1 MPHVIFLVG
10 VPGANVGLGGAGPNA
25 RPAPRKVSRRTE
37 ATTRLGAA
45 PTIMLSILG
54 GLGAAV
60 LWSTATVC
68 SSRSS
73 RLIGAASALG
83 WVMAVGLA
91 VTLPAVIASGVPPGL
106 NGRTMS
112 LLVIAGAGN
121 VIGLFLEYRGFRVG
135 KVGIVAPIAST
146 EGAVA
151 AVIAIVAG
159 EQLLPGAGAMLAVIV
174 VGVAVAGMAADV
186 DPDGGERRSGAAAL
200 FGLGAALAFGVGIY
214 ATGRVSQELP
224 VAWAVLPARVIGVA
238 AVTVPLALT
247 SRLSITRRA
256 APLVIAAGLGEVGGF
271 VCFAFGARH
280 GIAVT
285 AVLGSLFAA
294 FSALAAWVL
303 FHERLT
309 HVQFAGV
316 VLIVV
321 GVATLTALT
330 V

>member
-1 MPHVIFLVG
+1 MI
-10 VPGANVGLGGAGPNA
+10 
-25 RPAPRKVSRRTE
+25 
-37 ATTRLGAA
+37 
-45 PTIMLSILG
+45 SILG
-54 GLGAAV
+54 GLGAAA
-60 LWSTATVC
+60 LWATATVC

-73 RLIGAASALG
+73 RLIGASSALG

-106 NGRTMS
+106 DGRTVG
-112 LLVIAGAGN
+112 LLVLAGVGN
-121 VIGLFLEYRGFRVG
+121 VVGLFLEYRGFRVG

-146 EGAVA
+146 EGAVV
-151 AVIAIVAG
+151 AVIAITAG
-159 EQLLPGAGAMLAVIV
+159 EQIVPGAGAMLAIIV
-174 VGVAVAGMAADV
+174 AGVAMAGMAADV
-186 DPDGGERRSGAAAL
+186 GDDGGERRSGAAAL

-224 VAWAVLPARVIGVA
+224 VAWAVLPARAIGVA

-247 SRLSITRRA
+247 SRLRITRRA
-256 APLVIAAGLGEVGGF
+256 VPLVIAAGLGEVGGF
-271 VCFAFGARH
+271 VCFAVGARH

-294 FSALAAWVL
+294 FSALAAWAL

-309 HVQFAGV
+309 RVQFAGV
-316 VLIVV
+316 ALIVI